1 MFNTLFMED
10 TKYKAFVTKESDSG
24 FSNSIENLSVA
35 DLKDNDL
42 IVKVSYSSLNYKDA
56 LSASGNRGVTR
67 KYPHTP
73 GIDAVGEV
81 IVSNSS
87 DFKSGEKIIVTGYDL
102 GMNTFGGFG
111 QYISISANWAIPLPK
126 KLSEAEAMSI
136 GTAGLT
142 AGLCVR
148 KLLMNDFTPDSGN
161 VLVTGAS
168 GGVGSV
174 AVMVLSKLGFK
185 VVALTGKKDQ
195 ADYLESLGASSVIM
209 RSEMEELGKPLQK
222 GIYQGGVDTVGGNIL
237 SNFISQTSQRG
248 AITCCGN
255 VASDKLQTSV
265 FPFIL
270 RGVALIGIDSAESLL
285 EVKKEIWNN
294 FSNDWKI
301 DLEKIT
307 KEVRLESLS
316 EEVDK
321 ILKGEQIGRIRVNLG

>member
-1 MFNTLFMED
+1 MED
-10 TKYKAFVTKESDSG
+10 IKYKAFFTQETESG
-24 FSNSIENLSVA
+24 FSNSIESLSIANLEE
-35 DLKDNDL
+35 NDL
-42 IVKVSYSSLNYKDA
+42 LIKVSYSSLNYKDA
-56 LSASGNRGVTR
+56 LSASGNKGVTR
-67 KYPHTP
+67 TYPHTP

-81 IVSNSS
+81 VKSNSS
-87 DFKSGEKIIVTGYDL
+87 DFKDGDKIIVTGYDL
-102 GMNTFGGFG
+102 GMNTYGGFG
-111 QYISISANWAIPLPK
+111 QYISIPATWAISLPNE
-126 KLSEAEAMSI
+126 LSEAEAMSI

-148 KLLMNDFTPDSGN
+148 KLLQNDLTPDSGD

-174 AVMVLSKLGFK
+174 AVMVLSKLGFN
-185 VVALTGKKDQ
+185 VVALTGKQDQ
-195 ADYLESLGASSVIM
+195 VDYLESLGASSVII
-209 RSEMEELGKPLQK
+209 RSQMEEQGKPLQK

-255 VASDKLQTSV
+255 VASDKLETSI

-270 RGVALIGIDSAESLL
+270 RGVTLIGIDSAESLL

-307 KEVRLESLS
+307 KEVFLESLS
-316 EEVDK
+316 DEVEK
-321 ILKGEQIGRIRVNLG
+321 ILKGNQVGRIRVNLR

>member
-1 MFNTLFMED
+1 MED
-10 TKYKAFVTKESDSG
+10 IKYKAFFTQESESG
-24 FSNSIENLSVA
+24 FSNSIESLSIA
-35 DLKDNDL
+35 DLDENDL
-42 IVKVSYSSLNYKDA
+42 LVKVSYSSLNYKDA
-56 LSASGNRGVTR
+56 LSASGNKGVTR
-67 KYPHTP
+67 TYPHTP

-81 IVSNSS
+81 VKSNSS
-87 DFKSGEKIIVTGYDL
+87 DFKDGDKIIVTGYDL
-102 GMNTFGGFG
+102 GMNTYGGFG
-111 QYISISANWAIPLPK
+111 QYISIPATWAISLPNE
-126 KLSEAEAMSI
+126 LSEAEAMSI

-148 KLLMNDFTPDSGN
+148 KLLQNDLTPDSGD

-174 AVMVLSKLGFK
+174 AVMVLSKLGFN
-185 VVALTGKKDQ
+185 VVALTGKQDQ
-195 ADYLESLGASSVIM
+195 VDYLESLGASSVII
-209 RSEMEELGKPLQK
+209 RSQMEEQGKPLQK

-255 VASDKLQTSV
+255 VASDKLETSI

-270 RGVALIGIDSAESLL
+270 RGVTLIGIDSAESLL

-294 FSNDWKI
+294 SSNDWKI

-307 KEVRLESLS
+307 KEVFLESLS
-316 EEVDK
+316 DEVEK
-321 ILKGEQIGRIRVNLG
+321 ILKGNQVGRIRVNLG

>member
-1 MFNTLFMED
+1 MFNTFFMED
-10 TKYKAFVTKESDSG
+10 IKYKAFFTQETESG
-24 FSNSIENLSVA
+24 FSNSIESLSTA
-35 DLKDNDL
+35 DLEENDL
-42 IVKVSYSSLNYKDA
+42 LIKVSYSSLNYKDA
-56 LSASGNRGVTR
+56 LSASGNKGVTR
-67 KYPHTP
+67 TYPHTP

-81 IVSNSS
+81 VKSNSS
-87 DFKSGEKIIVTGYDL
+87 DFKDGDKIIVTGYDL
-102 GMNTFGGFG
+102 GMNTYGGFG
-111 QYISISANWAIPLPK
+111 QYISIPATWAISLPNE
-126 KLSEAEAMSI
+126 LSEAEAMSI

-148 KLLMNDFTPDSGN
+148 KLLQNDLTPDSGD

-174 AVMVLSKLGFK
+174 AVMVLSKLGFN
-185 VVALTGKKDQ
+185 VVALTGKQDQ
-195 ADYLESLGASSVIM
+195 VDYLESLGASSVII
-209 RSEMEELGKPLQK
+209 RSQMEEQGKPLQK

-255 VASDKLQTSV
+255 VASDKLETSI

-270 RGVALIGIDSAESLL
+270 RGVTLIGIDSAESLL

-307 KEVRLESLS
+307 KEVFLESLS
-316 EEVDK
+316 DEVEK
-321 ILKGEQIGRIRVNLG
+321 ILKGNQVGRIRVNLG

>member
-1 MFNTLFMED
+1 MED
-10 TKYKAFVTKESDSG
+10 IKYKAFFTQETDSG
-24 FSNSIENLSVA
+24 FSNSIENLSID
-35 DLKDNDL
+35 DLEENDL
-42 IVKVSYSSLNYKDA
+42 LIKVSYSSLNYKDA
-56 LSASGNRGVTR
+56 LSASGNKGVTR
-67 KYPHTP
+67 TYPHTP

-81 IVSNSS
+81 VKSNSS
-87 DFKSGEKIIVTGYDL
+87 DFKDGDKIIVTGYDL
-102 GMNTFGGFG
+102 GMNTYGGFG
-111 QYISISANWAIPLPK
+111 QYISIPATWAISLPNE
-126 KLSEAEAMSI
+126 LSEAEAMSI

-148 KLLMNDFTPDSGN
+148 KLLQNDLTPDSGD

-174 AVMVLSKLGFK
+174 AVMVLSKLGFN
-185 VVALTGKKDQ
+185 VVALTGKQDQ
-195 ADYLESLGASSVIM
+195 VDYLESLGASSVII
-209 RSEMEELGKPLQK
+209 RSQMEEQGKPLQK

-255 VASDKLQTSV
+255 VASDKLETSI

-270 RGVALIGIDSAESLL
+270 RGVTLIGIDSAESLL

-307 KEVRLESLS
+307 KEVFLESLS
-316 EEVDK
+316 DEVEK
-321 ILKGEQIGRIRVNLG
+321 ILKGNQVGRIRVNLG

>member
-1 MFNTLFMED
+1 MED
-10 TKYKAFVTKESDSG
+10 IKYKAFFTQETESG
-24 FSNSIENLSVA
+24 FSNSIESLSIA
-35 DLKDNDL
+35 DLQENDL
-42 IVKVSYSSLNYKDA
+42 LVKVSYSSLNYKDA
-56 LSASGNRGVTR
+56 LSASGNKGVTR
-67 KYPHTP
+67 TYPHTP
-73 GIDAVGEV
+73 GIDAAGEV
-81 IVSNSS
+81 VKSNSS
-87 DFKSGEKIIVTGYDL
+87 DFKDGDKIIVTGYDL
-102 GMNTFGGFG
+102 GMNTYGGFG
-111 QYISISANWAIPLPK
+111 QYISIPATWAISLPNE
-126 KLSEAEAMSI
+126 LSEAEAMSI

-148 KLLMNDFTPDSGN
+148 KLLQNDLTPDSGD

-174 AVMVLSKLGFK
+174 AVMVLSKLGFN
-185 VVALTGKKDQ
+185 VVALTGKQDQ
-195 ADYLESLGASSVIM
+195 VDYLESLGASSVII
-209 RSEMEELGKPLQK
+209 RSQMEEQGKPLQK

-255 VASDKLQTSV
+255 VASDKLETSI

-270 RGVALIGIDSAESLL
+270 RGVTLIGIDSAESLL

-307 KEVRLESLS
+307 KEVFLESLS
-316 EEVDK
+316 DEVEK
-321 ILKGEQIGRIRVNLG
+321 ILKGNQVGRIRVNLG

>member
-1 MFNTLFMED
+1 MED
-10 TKYKAFVTKESDSG
+10 IKYKAFFTQETESG
-24 FSNSIENLSVA
+24 FSNSIESLSIA
-35 DLKDNDL
+35 DLEENDL
-42 IVKVSYSSLNYKDA
+42 LIKVSYSSLNYKDA
-56 LSASGNRGVTR
+56 HSASGNKGVTR
-67 KYPHTP
+67 TYPHTP

-81 IVSNSS
+81 VKSNSS
-87 DFKSGEKIIVTGYDL
+87 DFKDGDKIIVTGYDL
-102 GMNTFGGFG
+102 GMNTYGGFG
-111 QYISISANWAIPLPK
+111 QYISIPATWAISLPSE
-126 KLSEAEAMSI
+126 LSEAEAMSI

-148 KLLMNDFTPDSGN
+148 KLLQNDLTPDSGD

-174 AVMVLSKLGFK
+174 AVMVLSKLGFN
-185 VVALTGKKDQ
+185 VVALTGKQDQ
-195 ADYLESLGASSVIM
+195 VDYLESLGASSVII
-209 RSEMEELGKPLQK
+209 RSQMEEQGKPLQK

-255 VASDKLQTSV
+255 VASDKLETSI

-270 RGVALIGIDSAESLL
+270 RGVTLIGIDSAESLL

-307 KEVRLESLS
+307 KEVFLESLS
-316 EEVDK
+316 DEVEK
-321 ILKGEQIGRIRVNLG
+321 ILKGNQVGRIRVNLG

>member
-111 QYISISANWAIPLPK
+111 QYISIPANWAIPLPK
-126 KLSEAEAMSI
+126 ELSEAEAMSI

-148 KLLMNDFTPDSGN
+148 KLLMNDFTPDSGD

-209 RSEMEELGKPLQK
+209 RSEMEEQGKPLQR

-255 VASDKLQTSV
+255 VASDKLQTSI

-270 RGVALIGIDSAESLL
+270 RGVTLIGIDSAESLL

-307 KEVRLESLS
+307 KEVQLESLS

>member
-1 MFNTLFMED
+1 MED
-10 TKYKAFVTKESDSG
+10 IKYKAFITQETESG
-24 FSNSIENLSVA
+24 FSNSIESLSIA
-35 DLKDNDL
+35 DLEENDL
-42 IVKVSYSSLNYKDA
+42 LIKVSYSSLNYKDA
-56 LSASGNRGVTR
+56 LSASGNKGVTR
-67 KYPHTP
+67 TYPHTP

-81 IVSNSS
+81 VKSNSS
-87 DFKSGEKIIVTGYDL
+87 DFKDGDKIVVTGYDL
-102 GMNTFGGFG
+102 GMNTYGGFG
-111 QYISISANWAIPLPK
+111 QYISIPATWAISLPNE
-126 KLSEAEAMSI
+126 LSEAEAMSI

-148 KLLMNDFTPDSGN
+148 KLLQNDLTPDSGD

-174 AVMVLSKLGFK
+174 AVMVLSKLGFN
-185 VVALTGKKDQ
+185 VVALTGKQDQ
-195 ADYLESLGASSVIM
+195 VDYLESLGASSVII
-209 RSEMEELGKPLQK
+209 RSQMEEQGKPLQK

-255 VASDKLQTSV
+255 VASDKLETSI

-270 RGVALIGIDSAESLL
+270 RGVTLIGIDSAESLL

-307 KEVRLESLS
+307 KEVFLESLS
-316 EEVDK
+316 DEVEK
-321 ILKGEQIGRIRVNLG
+321 ILKGNQVGRIRVNLG

>member
-1 MFNTLFMED
+1 MED
-10 TKYKAFVTKESDSG
+10 IKYKAFFTQETESG
-24 FSNSIENLSVA
+24 FRNSIENLSIA
-35 DLKDNDL
+35 DLEENDL
-42 IVKVSYSSLNYKDA
+42 LIKVSYSSLNFKDA
-56 LSASGNRGVTR
+56 LSASGNKGVTR
-67 KYPHTP
+67 NYPHTP

-81 IVSNSS
+81 VKSNSS
-87 DFKSGEKIIVTGYDL
+87 DFKDGDKIIVTGYDL

-111 QYISISANWAIPLPK
+111 QYISIPATWAISLPNE
-126 KLSEAEAMSI
+126 LSEAEAMSI

-148 KLLMNDFTPDSGN
+148 KLLQNDLTPDSGD

-174 AVMVLSKLGFK
+174 AVMVLSKLGFN
-185 VVALTGKKDQ
+185 VVALTGKQDQ
-195 ADYLESLGASSVIM
+195 VDYLESLGASSVII
-209 RSEMEELGKPLQK
+209 RSQMEEQGKPLQK

-255 VASDKLQTSV
+255 VASDKLETSI

-270 RGVALIGIDSAESLL
+270 RGVTLIGIDSAESLL

-307 KEVRLESLS
+307 KEVFLESLS
-316 EEVDK
+316 DEVEK
-321 ILKGEQIGRIRVNLG
+321 ILKGNQVGRIRVNLG

>member
-1 MFNTLFMED
+1 MED
-10 TKYKAFVTKESDSG
+10 IKYKAFFTQETESG
-24 FSNSIENLSVA
+24 FSNSIESLSTE
-35 DLKDNDL
+35 DLEENDL
-42 IVKVSYSSLNYKDA
+42 LIKVSYSSLNYKDA
-56 LSASGNRGVTR
+56 LSASGNKGVTR
-67 KYPHTP
+67 TYPHTP

-81 IVSNSS
+81 VKSNSS
-87 DFKSGEKIIVTGYDL
+87 DFKDGDKIIVTGYDL
-102 GMNTFGGFG
+102 GMNTYGGFG
-111 QYISISANWAIPLPK
+111 QYISIPATWAISLPNE
-126 KLSEAEAMSI
+126 LSEAEAMSI

-148 KLLMNDFTPDSGN
+148 KLLQNDLTPDSGD

-174 AVMVLSKLGFK
+174 AVMVLSKLGFN
-185 VVALTGKKDQ
+185 VVALTGKQDQ
-195 ADYLESLGASSVIM
+195 VDYLESLGASSVII
-209 RSEMEELGKPLQK
+209 RSQMEEQGKPLQK

-255 VASDKLQTSV
+255 VASDKLETSV

-270 RGVALIGIDSAESLL
+270 RGVTLIGIDSAESLL

-307 KEVRLESLS
+307 KEVYLESLS
-316 EEVDK
+316 DEVEK
-321 ILKGEQIGRIRVNLG
+321 ILKGNQVGRIRVNLG

>member
-1 MFNTLFMED
+1 MED
-10 TKYKAFVTKESDSG
+10 IKYKAFFIQESESG
-24 FSNSIENLSVA
+24 FSNSIESLSIA
-35 DLKDNDL
+35 DLEENDL
-42 IVKVSYSSLNYKDA
+42 LVKVSYSSLNYKDA
-56 LSASGNRGVTR
+56 LSASGNKGVTR
-67 KYPHTP
+67 TYPHTP

-81 IVSNSS
+81 VKSNTS
-87 DFKSGEKIIVTGYDL
+87 DFKDGDKIIVTGYDL
-102 GMNTFGGFG
+102 GMNTYGGFG
-111 QYISISANWAIPLPK
+111 QYISIPATWAISLPNE
-126 KLSEAEAMSI
+126 LSEAEAMSI

-148 KLLMNDFTPDSGN
+148 KLLQNDLTPDSGD

-174 AVMVLSKLGFK
+174 AVMVLSKLGFN
-185 VVALTGKKDQ
+185 VVALTGKQDQ
-195 ADYLESLGASSVIM
+195 VDYLESLGASSVII
-209 RSEMEELGKPLQK
+209 RSQMEEQGKPLQK

-255 VASDKLQTSV
+255 VASDKLETSI

-270 RGVALIGIDSAESLL
+270 RGVTLIGIDSAESLL

-307 KEVRLESLS
+307 KEVFLESLS
-316 EEVDK
+316 DEVEK
-321 ILKGEQIGRIRVNLG
+321 ILKGNQVGRIRVNLG

>member
-10 TKYKAFVTKESDSG
+10 NKYKAFVTKESDSG
-24 FSNSIENLSVA
+24 FINSIERLSISN
-35 DLKDNDL
+35 LKDNDL
-42 IVKVSYSSLNYKDA
+42 LVKVSYSSLNYKDA
-56 LSASGNRGVTR
+56 LSASGNKGVTR
-67 KYPHTP
+67 EYPHTP

-81 IVSNSS
+81 IQSNSS
-87 DFKSGEKIIVTGYDL
+87 DFKTGEKIIVTGYDL
-102 GMNTFGGFG
+102 GMNTYGGFG
-111 QYISISANWAIPLPK
+111 QYISIPANWAISLPED
-126 KLSEAEAMSI
+126 LSEAEAMSI

-148 KLLMNDFTPDSGN
+148 KLLMNEFTPDSGD

-209 RSEMEELGKPLQK
+209 RSEMEEQGKPLQK

-248 AITCCGN
+248 TITCCGN

-270 RGVALIGIDSAESLL
+270 RGVTLIGIDSAESLL

-307 KEVRLESLS
+307 KEVHLESLS
-316 EEVDK
+316 NEVEK
-321 ILKGEQIGRIRVNLG
+321 ILKGEQVGRIRVNLG

>member
-1 MFNTLFMED
+1 MED
-10 TKYKAFVTKESDSG
+10 IKYKAFFTQETESG
-24 FSNSIENLSVA
+24 FSNSIESLSIA
-35 DLKDNDL
+35 DLEENDL
-42 IVKVSYSSLNYKDA
+42 LIKVSYSSLNYKDA
-56 LSASGNRGVTR
+56 LSASGNKGVTR
-67 KYPHTP
+67 TYPHTP

-81 IVSNSS
+81 VKSNSS
-87 DFKSGEKIIVTGYDL
+87 DFKDGDKIIVTGYDL
-102 GMNTFGGFG
+102 GMNTYGGFG
-111 QYISISANWAIPLPK
+111 QYISIPATWAISLPNE
-126 KLSEAEAMSI
+126 LSEAEAMSI

-148 KLLMNDFTPDSGN
+148 KLLQNDLTPDSGD

-174 AVMVLSKLGFK
+174 AVMVLSKLGFN
-185 VVALTGKKDQ
+185 VVALTGKQDQ
-195 ADYLESLGASSVIM
+195 VDYLESLGASSVII
-209 RSEMEELGKPLQK
+209 RSQMEEQGKPLQK

-255 VASDKLQTSV
+255 VASDKLETSV

-270 RGVALIGIDSAESLL
+270 RGITLIGIDSAESLL

-307 KEVRLESLS
+307 KEVFLESLS
-316 EEVDK
+316 DEVEK
-321 ILKGEQIGRIRVNLG
+321 ILKGNQVGRIRVNLR

>member
-1 MFNTLFMED
+1 MFNTSFMED
-10 TKYKAFVTKESDSG
+10 IKYKAFFTQESESG
-24 FSNSIENLSVA
+24 FSNSIESLSIA
-35 DLKDNDL
+35 DLEENDL
-42 IVKVSYSSLNYKDA
+42 LIKVSYSSLNYKDA
-56 LSASGNRGVTR
+56 LSASGNKGVTR
-67 KYPHTP
+67 TYPHTP

-81 IVSNSS
+81 VKSNSS
-87 DFKSGEKIIVTGYDL
+87 DFKDGDKIIVTGYDL
-102 GMNTFGGFG
+102 GMNTYGGFG
-111 QYISISANWAIPLPK
+111 QYISIPATWAISLPNE
-126 KLSEAEAMSI
+126 LSEAEAMSI

-148 KLLMNDFTPDSGN
+148 KLLQNDLTPDSGD

-174 AVMVLSKLGFK
+174 AVMVLSKLGFN
-185 VVALTGKKDQ
+185 VVALTGKQDQ
-195 ADYLESLGASSVIM
+195 VDYLESLGASSVII
-209 RSEMEELGKPLQK
+209 RSQMEEQGKPLQK

-255 VASDKLQTSV
+255 VASDKLETSI

-270 RGVALIGIDSAESLL
+270 RGVTLIGIDSAESLL

-307 KEVRLESLS
+307 KEVFLESLS
-316 EEVDK
+316 DEVEK
-321 ILKGEQIGRIRVNLG
+321 ILKGNQVGRIRVNLG

>member
-1 MFNTLFMED
+1 MED
-10 TKYKAFVTKESDSG
+10 IKYKAFFTQETESG
-24 FSNSIENLSVA
+24 FSNSIESLSIA
-35 DLKDNDL
+35 DLEENDL
-42 IVKVSYSSLNYKDA
+42 LVKVSYSSLNYKDA
-56 LSASGNRGVTR
+56 LSASGNKGVTR
-67 KYPHTP
+67 TYPHTP

-81 IVSNSS
+81 VKSNSS
-87 DFKSGEKIIVTGYDL
+87 DFKDGDKIIVTGYDL
-102 GMNTFGGFG
+102 GMNTYGGFG
-111 QYISISANWAIPLPK
+111 QYISIPATWAISLPNE
-126 KLSEAEAMSI
+126 LSEAEAMSI

-148 KLLMNDFTPDSGN
+148 KLLQNDLTPSSGD

-174 AVMVLSKLGFK
+174 AVMVLSKLGFN
-185 VVALTGKKDQ
+185 VVALTGKQDQ
-195 ADYLESLGASSVIM
+195 VDYLESLGASSVII
-209 RSEMEELGKPLQK
+209 RSQMEEQGKPLQK

-255 VASDKLQTSV
+255 VASDKLETSI

-270 RGVALIGIDSAESLL
+270 RGVTLIGIDSAESLL

-307 KEVRLESLS
+307 KEVYLESLS
-316 EEVDK
+316 DEVEK
-321 ILKGEQIGRIRVNLG
+321 ILKGNQVGRIRVNLG

>member
-1 MFNTLFMED
+1 MED
-10 TKYKAFVTKESDSG
+10 IKYKAFFTQETESG
-24 FSNSIENLSVA
+24 FRNSIESLSIA
-35 DLKDNDL
+35 DLEENDL
-42 IVKVSYSSLNYKDA
+42 LVKVSYSSLNYKDA
-56 LSASGNRGVTR
+56 LSASGNKGVTR
-67 KYPHTP
+67 TYPHTP

-81 IVSNSS
+81 VKSNSS
-87 DFKSGEKIIVTGYDL
+87 DFKDGDKIIVTGYDL
-102 GMNTFGGFG
+102 GMNTYGGFG
-111 QYISISANWAIPLPK
+111 QYISIPATWAISLPNE
-126 KLSEAEAMSI
+126 LSEAEAMSI

-148 KLLMNDFTPDSGN
+148 KLLQNDLTPDSGD

-174 AVMVLSKLGFK
+174 AVMVLSKLGFN
-185 VVALTGKKDQ
+185 VVALTGKQDQ
-195 ADYLESLGASSVIM
+195 VDYLESLGASSVII
-209 RSEMEELGKPLQK
+209 RSQMEEQGKPLQK

-255 VASDKLQTSV
+255 VASDKLETSI

-270 RGVALIGIDSAESLL
+270 RGVTLIGIDSAESLL

-307 KEVRLESLS
+307 KEVFLESLS
-316 EEVDK
+316 DEVEK
-321 ILKGEQIGRIRVNLG
+321 ILKGNQVGRIRVNLG

>member
-209 RSEMEELGKPLQK
+209 RSEMEEQGKPLQK
-222 GIYQGGVDTVGGNIL
+222 GIYQGGGDTVGGNIL

>member
-1 MFNTLFMED
+1 MED
-10 TKYKAFVTKESDSG
+10 IKYKAFFTREKESG
-24 FSNSIENLSVA
+24 FSNSIESLSTA
-35 DLKDNDL
+35 DLEENDL
-42 IVKVSYSSLNYKDA
+42 LIKVSYSSLNYKDA
-56 LSASGNRGVTR
+56 LSASGNKGVTR
-67 KYPHTP
+67 TYPHTP

-81 IVSNSS
+81 VKSNSS
-87 DFKSGEKIIVTGYDL
+87 DFKDGDKIIVTGYDL
-102 GMNTFGGFG
+102 GMNTYGGFG
-111 QYISISANWAIPLPK
+111 QYISIPATWAISLPNE
-126 KLSEAEAMSI
+126 LSEAEAMSI

-148 KLLMNDFTPDSGN
+148 KLLQNDLTPDSGD

-174 AVMVLSKLGFK
+174 AVMVLSKLGFN
-185 VVALTGKKDQ
+185 VVALTGKQDQ
-195 ADYLESLGASSVIM
+195 VDYLESLGASSVII
-209 RSEMEELGKPLQK
+209 RSQMEEQGKPLQK

-255 VASDKLQTSV
+255 VASDKLETSI

-270 RGVALIGIDSAESLL
+270 RGVTLIGIDSAESLL

-307 KEVRLESLS
+307 KEVFLESLS
-316 EEVDK
+316 DEVEK
-321 ILKGEQIGRIRVNLG
+321 ILKGNQVGRIRVNLG

>member
-1 MFNTLFMED
+1 MED
-10 TKYKAFVTKESDSG
+10 IKYKAFFTQETESG
-24 FSNSIENLSVA
+24 FSNSIESLSIA
-35 DLKDNDL
+35 DLEEIDL
-42 IVKVSYSSLNYKDA
+42 LVKVSYSSLNYKDA
-56 LSASGNRGVTR
+56 LSASGNKGVTR
-67 KYPHTP
+67 NYPHTP

-81 IVSNSS
+81 VKSNSS
-87 DFKSGEKIIVTGYDL
+87 DFKDGDKIVVTGYDL
-102 GMNTFGGFG
+102 GMNTYGGFG
-111 QYISISANWAIPLPK
+111 QYISIPATWAISLPNE
-126 KLSEAEAMSI
+126 LSEAEAMSI

-148 KLLMNDFTPDSGN
+148 KLLQNDLTPDSGD

-174 AVMVLSKLGFK
+174 AVMVLSKLGFN
-185 VVALTGKKDQ
+185 VVALTGKQDQ
-195 ADYLESLGASSVIM
+195 VDYLESLGASSVII
-209 RSEMEELGKPLQK
+209 RSQMEEQGKPLQK

-255 VASDKLQTSV
+255 VASDKLETSI

-270 RGVALIGIDSAESLL
+270 RGVTLIGIDSAESLL

-307 KEVRLESLS
+307 KEVFLESLS
-316 EEVDK
+316 DEVEK
-321 ILKGEQIGRIRVNLG
+321 ILKGNQVGRIRVNLG

>member
-1 MFNTLFMED
+1 MED
-10 TKYKAFVTKESDSG
+10 IKYKAFFTQETESG
-24 FSNSIENLSVA
+24 FSNSIESLSTA
-35 DLKDNDL
+35 DLEENDL
-42 IVKVSYSSLNYKDA
+42 LIKVSYSSLNYKDA
-56 LSASGNRGVTR
+56 LSASGNKGVTR
-67 KYPHTP
+67 TYPHTP
-73 GIDAVGEV
+73 GIDAAGEV
-81 IVSNSS
+81 VKSNSS
-87 DFKSGEKIIVTGYDL
+87 DFKDGDKIIVTGYDL
-102 GMNTFGGFG
+102 GMNTYGGFG
-111 QYISISANWAIPLPK
+111 QYISIPATWAISLPNE
-126 KLSEAEAMSI
+126 LSEAEAMSI

-148 KLLMNDFTPDSGN
+148 KLLQNDLTPDSGD

-174 AVMVLSKLGFK
+174 AVMVLSKLGFN
-185 VVALTGKKDQ
+185 VVALTGKQDQ
-195 ADYLESLGASSVIM
+195 VDYLESLGASSVII
-209 RSEMEELGKPLQK
+209 RSQMEEQGKPLQK

-255 VASDKLQTSV
+255 VASDKLETSI

-270 RGVALIGIDSAESLL
+270 RGVTLIGIDSAESLL

-307 KEVRLESLS
+307 KEVFLESLS
-316 EEVDK
+316 DEVEK
-321 ILKGEQIGRIRVNLG
+321 ILKGNQVGRIRVNLG

>member
-10 TKYKAFVTKESDSG
+10 TKYKAFVTKEADSG
-24 FSNSIENLSVA
+24 FSNSIENLSTA

-56 LSASGNRGVTR
+56 LSASGNKGVTR
-67 KYPHTP
+67 EYPHTP

-81 IVSNSS
+81 IESNSS
-87 DFKSGEKIIVTGYDL
+87 DFKTGEKIIVTGYDL
-102 GMNTFGGFG
+102 GMNTYGGFG
-111 QYISISANWAIPLPK
+111 QYISIPANWAIPLPK
-126 KLSEAEAMSI
+126 ELTEAEAMSI

-148 KLLMNDFTPDSGN
+148 KLLMNDLTPDSGD

-209 RSEMEELGKPLQK
+209 RSEMEEQGKPLQK

-270 RGVALIGIDSAESLL
+270 RGVTLIGIDSAESLL

-307 KEVRLESLS
+307 KEVQLESLS

>member
-1 MFNTLFMED
+1 MED
-10 TKYKAFVTKESDSG
+10 IKYKAFFTQESESG
-24 FSNSIENLSVA
+24 FSNSIESLSIE
-35 DLKDNDL
+35 DLEENDL
-42 IVKVSYSSLNYKDA
+42 LVKVSYSSLNYKDA
-56 LSASGNRGVTR
+56 LSASGNKGVTR
-67 KYPHTP
+67 TYPHTP

-81 IVSNSS
+81 VKSNSS
-87 DFKSGEKIIVTGYDL
+87 DFKDGDKIIVTGYDL
-102 GMNTFGGFG
+102 GMNTYGGFG
-111 QYISISANWAIPLPK
+111 QYISIPATWAISLPNE
-126 KLSEAEAMSI
+126 LSEAEAMSI

-148 KLLMNDFTPDSGN
+148 KLLQNDLTPDSGD

-174 AVMVLSKLGFK
+174 AVMVLSKLGFN
-185 VVALTGKKDQ
+185 VVALTGKQDQ
-195 ADYLESLGASSVIM
+195 VDYLESLGASSVII
-209 RSEMEELGKPLQK
+209 RSQMEEQGKPLQK

-255 VASDKLQTSV
+255 VASDKLETSI

-270 RGVALIGIDSAESLL
+270 RGVTLIGIDSAESLL

-307 KEVRLESLS
+307 KEVFLESLS
-316 EEVDK
+316 DEVEK
-321 ILKGEQIGRIRVNLG
+321 ILKGNQVGRIRVNLG

>member
-1 MFNTLFMED
+1 MED
-10 TKYKAFVTKESDSG
+10 IKYKAFFTQETESG
-24 FSNSIENLSVA
+24 FSNSIESLSTA
-35 DLKDNDL
+35 DLEENDL
-42 IVKVSYSSLNYKDA
+42 LIKVSYSSLNYKDA
-56 LSASGNRGVTR
+56 LSASGNKGVTR
-67 KYPHTP
+67 TYPHTP

-81 IVSNSS
+81 VKSNSS
-87 DFKSGEKIIVTGYDL
+87 DFKDGDKIIVTGYDL
-102 GMNTFGGFG
+102 GMNTYGGFG
-111 QYISISANWAIPLPK
+111 QYISIPATWAISLPNE
-126 KLSEAEAMSI
+126 LSEAEAMSI

-148 KLLMNDFTPDSGN
+148 KLLQNDLTPSSGD

-174 AVMVLSKLGFK
+174 AVMVLSKLGFN
-185 VVALTGKKDQ
+185 VVALTGKQDQ
-195 ADYLESLGASSVIM
+195 VDYLESLGASSVII
-209 RSEMEELGKPLQK
+209 RSQMEEQGKPLQK

-255 VASDKLQTSV
+255 VASDKLETSI

-270 RGVALIGIDSAESLL
+270 RGVTLIGIDSAESLL

-307 KEVRLESLS
+307 KEVFLESLS
-316 EEVDK
+316 DEVEK
-321 ILKGEQIGRIRVNLG
+321 ILKGNQVGRIRVNLG

>member
-1 MFNTLFMED
+1 MED
-10 TKYKAFVTKESDSG
+10 IKYKAFFTQETESG
-24 FSNSIENLSVA
+24 FSNSIESLSIA
-35 DLKDNDL
+35 DLEENDL
-42 IVKVSYSSLNYKDA
+42 LIKVSYSSLNYKDA
-56 LSASGNRGVTR
+56 LSASGNKGVTR
-67 KYPHTP
+67 TYPHTP

-81 IVSNSS
+81 VKSNSS
-87 DFKSGEKIIVTGYDL
+87 DFKDGDKIIVTGYDL
-102 GMNTFGGFG
+102 GMNTYGGFG
-111 QYISISANWAIPLPK
+111 QYISIPATWAISLPNE
-126 KLSEAEAMSI
+126 LSEAEAMSI

-148 KLLMNDFTPDSGN
+148 KLLQNDLTPDSGD

-174 AVMVLSKLGFK
+174 AVMVLSKLGFN
-185 VVALTGKKDQ
+185 VVALTGKQDQ
-195 ADYLESLGASSVIM
+195 VDYLESLGASSVII
-209 RSEMEELGKPLQK
+209 RSQMEEQGKPLQK

-255 VASDKLQTSV
+255 VASDKLETSI

-270 RGVALIGIDSAESLL
+270 RGVTLIGIDSAESLL

-307 KEVRLESLS
+307 KEGYLESLS
-316 EEVDK
+316 DEVEK
-321 ILKGEQIGRIRVNLG
+321 ILKGNQVGRIRVNLR

>member
-1 MFNTLFMED
+1 MED
-10 TKYKAFVTKESDSG
+10 IKYKAFFTQETESG
-24 FSNSIENLSVA
+24 FSNSIESLSIA
-35 DLKDNDL
+35 DLEENDL
-42 IVKVSYSSLNYKDA
+42 LVKVSYSSLNYKDA
-56 LSASGNRGVTR
+56 LSASGNKGVTR
-67 KYPHTP
+67 EYPHTP

-81 IVSNSS
+81 IESNSS
-87 DFKSGEKIIVTGYDL
+87 DFKTGEKIIVTGYDL
-102 GMNTFGGFG
+102 GMNTYGGFG
-111 QYISISANWAIPLPK
+111 QYISIPATWAISLPNE
-126 KLSEAEAMSI
+126 LSEAEAMSI

-148 KLLMNDFTPDSGN
+148 KLLQNDLTPDSGD

-174 AVMVLSKLGFK
+174 AVMVLSKLGFN
-185 VVALTGKKDQ
+185 VVALTGKQDQ
-195 ADYLESLGASSVIM
+195 VDYLESLGASSVII
-209 RSEMEELGKPLQK
+209 RSQMEEQGKPLQK

-255 VASDKLQTSV
+255 VASDKLETSI

-270 RGVALIGIDSAESLL
+270 RGVTLIGIDSAESLL

-307 KEVRLESLS
+307 KEVFLESLS
-316 EEVDK
+316 DEVEK
-321 ILKGEQIGRIRVNLG
+321 ILKGNQVGRIRVNLG

>member
-1 MFNTLFMED
+1 MFNTSFMED
-10 TKYKAFVTKESDSG
+10 IKYKAFFTQETESG
-24 FSNSIENLSVA
+24 FSNSIESLSIA
-35 DLKDNDL
+35 DLEENDL
-42 IVKVSYSSLNYKDA
+42 LIKVSYSSLNYKDA
-56 LSASGNRGVTR
+56 LSASGNKGVTR
-67 KYPHTP
+67 TYPHTP

-81 IVSNSS
+81 VKSNSS
-87 DFKSGEKIIVTGYDL
+87 DFKDGDKIIVTGYDL
-102 GMNTFGGFG
+102 GMNTYGGFG
-111 QYISISANWAIPLPK
+111 QYISIPATWAISLPNE
-126 KLSEAEAMSI
+126 LSEAEAMSI

-148 KLLMNDFTPDSGN
+148 KLLQNDLTPDSGD

-174 AVMVLSKLGFK
+174 AVMVLSKLGFN
-185 VVALTGKKDQ
+185 VVALTGKQDQ
-195 ADYLESLGASSVIM
+195 VDYLESLGASSVII
-209 RSEMEELGKPLQK
+209 RSQMEEQGKPLQK

-255 VASDKLQTSV
+255 VASDKLETSI

-270 RGVALIGIDSAESLL
+270 RGVTLIGIDSAESLL

-301 DLEKIT
+301 DLEKIL
-307 KEVRLESLS
+307 V
-316 EEVDK
+316 
-321 ILKGEQIGRIRVNLG
+321 I

>member
-1 MFNTLFMED
+1 MED
-10 TKYKAFVTKESDSG
+10 IKYKAFFTQETESG
-24 FSNSIENLSVA
+24 FSNSIESLSIA
-35 DLKDNDL
+35 DLEENDL
-42 IVKVSYSSLNYKDA
+42 LIKVSYSSLNYKDA
-56 LSASGNRGVTR
+56 LSASGNKGVTR
-67 KYPHTP
+67 TYPHTP

-81 IVSNSS
+81 VKSNSS
-87 DFKSGEKIIVTGYDL
+87 DFKEGDKIIVTGYDL
-102 GMNTFGGFG
+102 GMNTYGGFG
-111 QYISISANWAIPLPK
+111 QYISIPATWAISLPNE
-126 KLSEAEAMSI
+126 LSEAEAMSI

-148 KLLMNDFTPDSGN
+148 KLLQNDLTPDSGD

-174 AVMVLSKLGFK
+174 AVMVLSKLGFN
-185 VVALTGKKDQ
+185 VVALTGKQDQ
-195 ADYLESLGASSVIM
+195 VDYLESLGASSVII
-209 RSEMEELGKPLQK
+209 RSQMEEQGKPLQK

-255 VASDKLQTSV
+255 VASDKLETSI

-270 RGVALIGIDSAESLL
+270 RGVTLIGIDSAESLL

-307 KEVRLESLS
+307 KEVFLESLS
-316 EEVDK
+316 DEVEK
-321 ILKGEQIGRIRVNLG
+321 ILKGNQVGRIRVNLG